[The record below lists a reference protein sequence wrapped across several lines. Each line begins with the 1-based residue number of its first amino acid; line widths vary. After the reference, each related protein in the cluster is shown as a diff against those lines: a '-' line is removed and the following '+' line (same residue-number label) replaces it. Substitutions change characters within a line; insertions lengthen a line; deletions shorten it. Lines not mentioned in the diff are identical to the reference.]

1 MMPSCLSS
9 DATKGPVVAC
19 HDFGYFR
26 CGLWISD
33 WISGFTIGSQNFGIN
48 L

>member
-9 DATKGPVVAC
+9 DATKWPVMAC
-19 HDFGYFR
+19 RDFGYFR
-26 CGLWISD
+26 CGSD
-33 WISGFTIGSQNFGIN
+33 WTSGFTVGSQNFGLN